1 MYCDSV
7 YVESDETIS
16 EEVDEVFGLV
26 GLEGLR
32 VLSRCPRGK
41 VGEREKEY
49 VYIQCDLGE
58 ECGIKT
64 KAKPES
70 IRNRSKQKTTPSVHT
85 HAWYR

>member
-41 VGEREKEY
+41 LGREKEY
-49 VYIQCDLGE
+49 VH
-58 ECGIKT
+58 
-64 KAKPES
+64 
-70 IRNRSKQKTTPSVHT
+70 IRGRVRNQD
-85 HAWYR
+85 